1 MILIFAAHPLY
12 RILQRWVDKVFYG
25 GWYDDRAVV
34 KQVSRAL
41 TQAEGDVYGIAMTL
55 CQALQKTLQI
65 EYVNLVLSDGR
76 VVSTEPL
83 AQISCDIKPFH
94 EESKAMQFFD
104 KLRTSVGRE
113 IGTGTELVE
122 LLQLSGLEKSRILG
136 RRPYF
141 WLLLGGKNSYRG
153 LLVLG
158 FRRGG
163 GEFAPR
169 DLEILEV
176 VIRQAGAALENEF
189 LLEEVRQRSDQI
201 KDLHRQAHKA
211 REEERK
217 RVARDLHDKIVQALV
232 GINYHLSNMR
242 IRANQEIVQELSD
255 LQAELRLV
263 LGDLR
268 QVCVDLRPP
277 ALDVVGLIPTIQS
290 RIAELQA
297 QVPFDIE
304 LHVDKLNRPEIPED
318 VALCVYRFFQ
328 EAILNVQKH
337 ADANSVTV
345 CFCLGP
351 DGRLTLSIKDD
362 GRGFEPP
369 TNLGVLAQRRHFGL
383 VGLQEQV
390 EAVGGE
396 LIIQSAPGRG
406 CCITAQIPID
416 EKNAY

>member
-1 MILIFAAHPLY
+1 
-12 RILQRWVDKVFYG
+12 
-25 GWYDDRAVV
+25 
-34 KQVSRAL
+34 
-41 TQAEGDVYGIAMTL
+41 
-55 CQALQKTLQI
+55 
-65 EYVNLVLSDGR
+65 
-76 VVSTEPL
+76 
-83 AQISCDIKPFH
+83 
-94 EESKAMQFFD
+94 
-104 KLRTSVGRE
+104 
-113 IGTGTELVE
+113 
-122 LLQLSGLEKSRILG
+122 
-136 RRPYF
+136 
-141 WLLLGGKNSYRG
+141 
-153 LLVLG
+153 
-158 FRRGG
+158 
-163 GEFAPR
+163 
-169 DLEILEV
+169 
-176 VIRQAGAALENEF
+176 
-189 LLEEVRQRSDQI
+189 
-201 KDLHRQAHKA
+201 
-211 REEERK
+211 
-217 RVARDLHDKIVQALV
+217 
-232 GINYHLSNMR
+232 MR

-255 LQAELRLV
+255 LQAELRMV

-318 VALCVYRFFQ
+318 VALYVYRFFQ

-337 ADANSVTV
+337 ADANLVIV
-345 CFCLGP
+345 CFCLSP

-416 EKNAY
+416 EKNAC